1 MRTLIVFL
9 AVTFVCITAHSQNFS
24 VGPFKGFGH
33 SIVSVN
39 DNSQSGLNKRF
50 YPSFTIGGKF
60 VYSFVS
66 NWGISGGVNFSHE
79 GGRLKGT
86 LGGNNEVEY
95 TYNTN
100 YIRIPLQGIYF
111 FGKLGDRIRPKLA
124 AGPSIG
130 FLLGGTSTSGMV
142 QNIKIETDTKD
153 IFEPVD
159 MGVTGSAGVNF
170 RIVKDIWLNSD
181 ITYYHGLTDINS
193 SGPGSFRNRNLQMM
207 MGVTFPLGTIKP
219 R

>member
-1 MRTLIVFL
+1 MKTLIVFF
-9 AVTFVCITAHSQNFS
+9 AITCITATTVYSQNLS

-33 SIVSVN
+33 SIVSVK
-39 DNSQSGLNKRF
+39 DHSQSGLGQRF

-60 VYSFVS
+60 IYSFVS

-86 LGGNNEVEY
+86 LGPNEVEY
-95 TYNTN
+95 TYDAN
-100 YIRIPLQGIYF
+100 YIRIPVQGIYF
-111 FGKLGDRIRPKLA
+111 FGKLGDRVRPKLA

-130 FLLGGTSTSGMV
+130 FLVGGTSTSGMV
-142 QNIKIETDTKD
+142 QNIKLETNTKD
-153 IFEPVD
+153 IFEDVD
-159 MGVTGSAGVNF
+159 MGITGSAGINF

-193 SGPGSFRNRNLQMM
+193 SGPGSFRNRSLQMM